1 MPPTLA
7 AGKLAYLLITVD
19 DVERAA
25 AFYAAVLGWDVR
37 RKDDG
42 RTAFDDGCSEVSGH
56 FTAGQPPAGP
66 PGILVN
72 VLVRDVA
79 ATLESAVAAGGAVDE
94 PPWGEPPEL
103 YARLRDPAGNVVGIF
118 EQGGW

>member
-19 DVERAA
+19 DVDRAA
-25 AFYAAVLGWDVR
+25 TFYAEVFGWQVR

-42 RTAFDDGCSEVSGH
+42 RTSFDDGCGEVSGH
-56 FTAGQPPAGP
+56 WVAGQTPAGP

-72 VLVRDVA
+72 VLVRSVA
-79 ATLESAVAAGGAVDE
+79 ATLETAVAAGGAVE
-94 PPWGEPPEL
+94 EAPWGDPPEL
-103 YARLRDPAGNVVGIF
+103 QARLRDPAGNVVGIF